1 MTGMATLEQIQR
13 MPKLEL
19 HIHLEGTFDPET
31 VCLLAEMQ
39 GISLPRPRQ
48 HLFDFSG
55 LSDFLDL
62 LDWICSL
69 VQNRETAQQIAYR
82 HAKYAQEQGILYTEI
97 IVNPSHWKNIRTGE
111 LLTGVLEG
119 FDQAGA
125 DGLPDCRLLAVA
137 MPLSWL
143 PLISDYTRDAEK
155 PTQATWVSVL
165 VYGAVSCWMYV
176 IGMGAAIFTGEYDIA
191 VIMVKAGLGIA
202 VHAGESSGP
211 EGVQEA
217 LELLGAKRIDHGV
230 RAVEDLKLLERL
242 LRERIPLN
250 ICYTSN
256 VAGGL
261 YTPGNHPLGELY
273 SRGISVTVNTDDPQ
287 LLRVSLSQELQRV
300 AEQYHWKIEE
310 LLKLQYYAVD
320 AAFCTEERRSE
331 LLSRLHQFE
340 ATCQNLTAF

>member
-125 DGLPDCRLLAVA
+125 DGLNR
-137 MPLSWL
+137 SW
-143 PLISDYTRDAEK
+143 R
-155 PTQATWVSVL
+155 
-165 VYGAVSCWMYV
+165 
-176 IGMGAAIFTGEYDIA
+176 
-191 VIMVKAGLGIA
+191 AG
-202 VHAGESSGP
+202 S
-211 EGVQEA
+211 
-217 LELLGAKRIDHGV
+217 
-230 RAVEDLKLLERL
+230 
-242 LRERIPLN
+242 
-250 ICYTSN
+250 
-256 VAGGL
+256 GGL
-261 YTPGNHPLGELY
+261 ETAGTAPERADSFEYLLYVECGRRPLY
-273 SRGISVTVNTDDPQ
+273 AWQSSVG
-287 LLRVSLSQELQRV
+287 
-300 AEQYHWKIEE
+300 
-310 LLKLQYYAVD
+310 
-320 AAFCTEERRSE
+320 
-331 LLSRLHQFE
+331 
-340 ATCQNLTAF
+340 

>member
-125 DGLPDCRLLAVA
+125 DGLPDCRLLVSLRREQDCPTDIRGWSGFPSTETRPARRT
-137 MPLSWL
+137 P
-143 PLISDYTRDAEK
+143 TRDLRHYWRERRRPGWAL
-155 PTQATWVSVL
+155 PSMPASP
-165 VYGAVSCWMYV
+165 
-176 IGMGAAIFTGEYDIA
+176 
-191 VIMVKAGLGIA
+191 LGRK
-202 VHAGESSGP
+202 EF
-211 EGVQEA
+211 
-217 LELLGAKRIDHGV
+217 R
-230 RAVEDLKLLERL
+230 KLL
-242 LRERIPLN
+242 N
-250 ICYTSN
+250 CW
-256 VAGGL
+256 
-261 YTPGNHPLGELY
+261 ELKE
-273 SRGISVTVNTDDPQ
+273 SIMACGQWRT
-287 LLRVSLSQELQRV
+287 
-300 AEQYHWKIEE
+300 
-310 LLKLQYYAVD
+310 
-320 AAFCTEERRSE
+320 
-331 LLSRLHQFE
+331 
-340 ATCQNLTAF
+340 

>member
-111 LLTGVLEG
+111 L
-119 FDQAGA
+119 
-125 DGLPDCRLLAVA
+125 
-137 MPLSWL
+137 
-143 PLISDYTRDAEK
+143 
-155 PTQATWVSVL
+155 
-165 VYGAVSCWMYV
+165 
-176 IGMGAAIFTGEYDIA
+176 
-191 VIMVKAGLGIA
+191 
-202 VHAGESSGP
+202 
-211 EGVQEA
+211 
-217 LELLGAKRIDHGV
+217 
-230 RAVEDLKLLERL
+230 
-242 LRERIPLN
+242 
-250 ICYTSN
+250 
-256 VAGGL
+256 
-261 YTPGNHPLGELY
+261 
-273 SRGISVTVNTDDPQ
+273 
-287 LLRVSLSQELQRV
+287 
-300 AEQYHWKIEE
+300 
-310 LLKLQYYAVD
+310 
-320 AAFCTEERRSE
+320 
-331 LLSRLHQFE
+331 
-340 ATCQNLTAF
+340 

>member
-13 MPKLEL
+13 MTKLEL

-125 DGLPDCRLLAVA
+125 DGLPDCRLLVSLRREQDTASA
-137 MPLSWL
+137 RRTIEWILSHRH
-143 PLISDYTRDAEK
+143 PR
-155 PTQATWVSVL
+155 L
-165 VYGAVSCWMYV
+165 VGGFRRRKRGLLAGLQPEIC
-176 IGMGAAIFTGEYDIA
+176 AITGESGGGR
-191 VIMVKAGLGIA
+191 AGHCRPCRRVLW
-202 VHAGESSGP
+202 AGRSSG
-211 EGVQEA
+211 
-217 LELLGAKRIDHGV
+217 
-230 RAVEDLKLLERL
+230 
-242 LRERIPLN
+242 
-250 ICYTSN
+250 S
-256 VAGGL
+256 
-261 YTPGNHPLGELY
+261 
-273 SRGISVTVNTDDPQ
+273 S
-287 LLRVSLSQELQRV
+287 
-300 AEQYHWKIEE
+300 
-310 LLKLQYYAVD
+310 
-320 AAFCTEERRSE
+320 
-331 LLSRLHQFE
+331 
-340 ATCQNLTAF
+340 

>member
-125 DGLPDCRLLAVA
+125 DGLPDCRLLVSLRREQDTASARRTIEWILVPQTSAVGRGFRRRKRGLLA
-137 MPLSWL
+137 GLQPE
-143 PLISDYTRDAEK
+143 I
-155 PTQATWVSVL
+155 
-165 VYGAVSCWMYV
+165 C
-176 IGMGAAIFTGEYDIA
+176 AITGESGGGR
-191 VIMVKAGLGIA
+191 AGHCRPCRRVLW
-202 VHAGESSGP
+202 AGRSSG
-211 EGVQEA
+211 
-217 LELLGAKRIDHGV
+217 
-230 RAVEDLKLLERL
+230 
-242 LRERIPLN
+242 
-250 ICYTSN
+250 S
-256 VAGGL
+256 
-261 YTPGNHPLGELY
+261 
-273 SRGISVTVNTDDPQ
+273 S
-287 LLRVSLSQELQRV
+287 
-300 AEQYHWKIEE
+300 
-310 LLKLQYYAVD
+310 
-320 AAFCTEERRSE
+320 
-331 LLSRLHQFE
+331 
-340 ATCQNLTAF
+340 

>member
-82 HAKYAQEQGILYTEI
+82 HPKYAQEQGILYTEI

-125 DGLPDCRLLAVA
+125 DGLPDCRLLVSLRREQDTASA
-137 MPLSWL
+137 RRTIEWILSHRHPRL
-143 PLISDYTRDAEK
+143 VG
-155 PTQATWVSVL
+155 VSVD
-165 VYGAVSCWMYV
+165 GN
-176 IGMGAAIFTGEYDIA
+176 
-191 VIMVKAGLGIA
+191 
-202 VHAGESSGP
+202 
-211 EGVQEA
+211 EA
-217 LELLGAKRIDHGV
+217 LSLIH
-230 RAVEDLKLLERL
+230 
-242 LRERIPLN
+242 
-250 ICYTSN
+250 
-256 VAGGL
+256 
-261 YTPGNHPLGELY
+261 
-273 SRGISVTVNTDDPQ
+273 ISEPT
-287 LLRVSLSQELQRV
+287 R
-300 AEQYHWKIEE
+300 H
-310 LLKLQYYAVD
+310 
-320 AAFCTEERRSE
+320 
-331 LLSRLHQFE
+331 
-340 ATCQNLTAF
+340 

>member
-82 HAKYAQEQGILYTEI
+82 HAKYAQEQGILYTAI

-125 DGLPDCRLLAVA
+125 DGLPDCRLLVSLRREQDTASA
-137 MPLSWL
+137 RRTIEWILSHRHPRL
-143 PLISDYTRDAEK
+143 VGVSVDGNEARTPTRDLRHYWRERRRPGWAL
-155 PTQATWVSVL
+155 PSMPASP
-165 VYGAVSCWMYV
+165 
-176 IGMGAAIFTGEYDIA
+176 
-191 VIMVKAGLGIA
+191 LGRK
-202 VHAGESSGP
+202 EF
-211 EGVQEA
+211 
-217 LELLGAKRIDHGV
+217 R
-230 RAVEDLKLLERL
+230 KLL
-242 LRERIPLN
+242 N
-250 ICYTSN
+250 CW
-256 VAGGL
+256 
-261 YTPGNHPLGELY
+261 ELKE
-273 SRGISVTVNTDDPQ
+273 SIMACGQWRT
-287 LLRVSLSQELQRV
+287 
-300 AEQYHWKIEE
+300 
-310 LLKLQYYAVD
+310 
-320 AAFCTEERRSE
+320 
-331 LLSRLHQFE
+331 
-340 ATCQNLTAF
+340 

>member
-125 DGLPDCRLLAVA
+125 DGLQIAGFLCPCAENRIQRL
-137 MPLSWL
+137 P
-143 PLISDYTRDAEK
+143 
-155 PTQATWVSVL
+155 
-165 VYGAVSCWMYV
+165 
-176 IGMGAAIFTGEYDIA
+176 
-191 VIMVKAGLGIA
+191 AG
-202 VHAGESSGP
+202 P
-211 EGVQEA
+211 
-217 LELLGAKRIDHGV
+217 
-230 RAVEDLKLLERL
+230 
-242 LRERIPLN
+242 
-250 ICYTSN
+250 
-256 VAGGL
+256 
-261 YTPGNHPLGELY
+261 
-273 SRGISVTVNTDDPQ
+273 
-287 LLRVSLSQELQRV
+287 
-300 AEQYHWKIEE
+300 
-310 LLKLQYYAVD
+310 
-320 AAFCTEERRSE
+320 
-331 LLSRLHQFE
+331 
-340 ATCQNLTAF
+340 

>member
-119 FDQAGA
+119 FDQRFA
-125 DGLPDCRLLAVA
+125 PLLARA
-137 MPLSWL
+137 
-143 PLISDYTRDAEK
+143 AE
-155 PTQATWVSVL
+155 
-165 VYGAVSCWMYV
+165 
-176 IGMGAAIFTGEYDIA
+176 
-191 VIMVKAGLGIA
+191 AGLGIA

>member
-125 DGLPDCRLLAVA
+125 DGLPDCRLLVYLRTQRTGYSVCPQDHRVDLVPQTSAVGRGFRRRKRGLLA
-137 MPLSWL
+137 GLQPE
-143 PLISDYTRDAEK
+143 I
-155 PTQATWVSVL
+155 
-165 VYGAVSCWMYV
+165 C
-176 IGMGAAIFTGEYDIA
+176 AITGESGGGR
-191 VIMVKAGLGIA
+191 AGHCRPCRRVLW
-202 VHAGESSGP
+202 AGRSSG
-211 EGVQEA
+211 
-217 LELLGAKRIDHGV
+217 
-230 RAVEDLKLLERL
+230 
-242 LRERIPLN
+242 
-250 ICYTSN
+250 S
-256 VAGGL
+256 
-261 YTPGNHPLGELY
+261 
-273 SRGISVTVNTDDPQ
+273 S
-287 LLRVSLSQELQRV
+287 
-300 AEQYHWKIEE
+300 
-310 LLKLQYYAVD
+310 
-320 AAFCTEERRSE
+320 
-331 LLSRLHQFE
+331 
-340 ATCQNLTAF
+340 

>member
-119 FDQAGA
+119 FDQ
-125 DGLPDCRLLAVA
+125 R
-137 MPLSWL
+137 S
-143 PLISDYTRDAEK
+143 
-155 PTQATWVSVL
+155 
-165 VYGAVSCWMYV
+165 
-176 IGMGAAIFTGEYDIA
+176 
-191 VIMVKAGLGIA
+191 
-202 VHAGESSGP
+202 
-211 EGVQEA
+211 
-217 LELLGAKRIDHGV
+217 
-230 RAVEDLKLLERL
+230 
-242 LRERIPLN
+242 
-250 ICYTSN
+250 
-256 VAGGL
+256 
-261 YTPGNHPLGELY
+261 
-273 SRGISVTVNTDDPQ
+273 
-287 LLRVSLSQELQRV
+287 
-300 AEQYHWKIEE
+300 
-310 LLKLQYYAVD
+310 
-320 AAFCTEERRSE
+320 EERRVGKE
-331 LLSRLHQFE
+331 CRSRWSPYH
-340 ATCQNLTAF
+340 

>member
-125 DGLPDCRLLAVA
+125 DGLPDCRLLVSLRREQDTASA
-137 MPLSWL
+137 RRTIEWILSHRH
-143 PLISDYTRDAEK
+143 PR
-155 PTQATWVSVL
+155 L
-165 VYGAVSCWMYV
+165 VGGFRRRKRGLLAGLQPEIC
-176 IGMGAAIFTGEYDIA
+176 AITGESGGGRA
-191 VIMVKAGLGIA
+191 GIA

>member
-1 MTGMATLEQIQR
+1 M
-13 MPKLEL
+13 
-19 HIHLEGTFDPET
+19 
-31 VCLLAEMQ
+31 
-39 GISLPRPRQ
+39 
-48 HLFDFSG
+48 
-55 LSDFLDL
+55 
-62 LDWICSL
+62 
-69 VQNRETAQQIAYR
+69 QNRETAQQIAYR

-125 DGLPDCRLLAVA
+125 DGLPDCRLLVSLRREQDTASA
-137 MPLSWL
+137 RRTIEWILSHRHPRL
-143 PLISDYTRDAEK
+143 VG
-155 PTQATWVSVL
+155 VSVDGNEACSQDSNQRFAPL
-165 VYGAVSCWMYV
+165 LAR
-176 IGMGAAIFTGEYDIA
+176 AAE
-191 VIMVKAGLGIA
+191 AGLGIA

-242 LRERIPLN
+242 LRERISLN

>member
-48 HLFDFSG
+48 HLFVFSG

-125 DGLPDCRLLAVA
+125 DGLPDCRLLVSLRREQDTASA
-137 MPLSWL
+137 RRTIEWILSHRHPRL
-143 PLISDYTRDAEK
+143 VG
-155 PTQATWVSVL
+155 VSVDGNEACSQDSNQRFAPL
-165 VYGAVSCWMYV
+165 LAR
-176 IGMGAAIFTGEYDIA
+176 AAE
-191 VIMVKAGLGIA
+191 AGLGIA

-340 ATCQNLTAF
+340 ATCQTLTAF